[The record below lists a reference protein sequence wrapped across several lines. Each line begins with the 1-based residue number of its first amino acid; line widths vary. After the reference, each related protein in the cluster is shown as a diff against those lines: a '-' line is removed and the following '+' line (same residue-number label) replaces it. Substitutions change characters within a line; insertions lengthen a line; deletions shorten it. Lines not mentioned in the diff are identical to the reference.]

1 MKKIKTEE
9 LMEKIAEHQKWLRD
23 KTTGKCLDV
32 SFLDFS
38 DVNFYKI
45 DFCDANFRGA
55 NFYGADFHGADFH
68 GADFCDADFHG
79 ANFHDANFRGVNF
92 HYADFRDADFHDANF
107 RGANFYGADFH
118 DANFRDANFHDA
130 VFRDAIFH
138 DADFHDTDF
147 RDANF
152 HGANFYGA
160 DFHGANFCGA
170 NNINEVIS
178 SANISNTELC
188 MQCPEEGSFI
198 AFKQADG
205 CIVKLRVT
213 ESAKRSSA
221 TTHKCRCSEAEVL
234 EIQNMDGTTSERT
247 SVSSKYDCNFIY
259 SVGSVVSVP
268 DFDDDRWN
276 ECTRGIHFFITR
288 KEAEEYWR

>member
-23 KTTGKCLDV
+23 ETTGKCLDA

-45 DFCDANFRGA
+45 DFHGANFRCA
-55 NFYGADFHGADFH
+55 NFHGVNFT
-68 GADFCDADFHG
+68 DADFHG
-79 ANFHDANFRGVNF
+79 ANFH
-92 HYADFRDADFHDANF
+92 
-107 RGANFYGADFH
+107 
-118 DANFRDANFHDA
+118 
-130 VFRDAIFH
+130 
-138 DADFHDTDF
+138 
-147 RDANF
+147 
-152 HGANFYGA
+152 
-160 DFHGANFCGA
+160 GANFCDANFIGA

-178 SANISNTELC
+178 FANIANTALC

-198 AFKQADG
+198 GFKKAAG
-205 CIVKLRVT
+205 GIVKLRVT

-234 EIQNMDGTTSERT
+234 EIQNMDGTKSERT
-247 SVSSKYDCNFIY
+247 AVSSKYDRNFIY
-259 SVGSVVSVP
+259 SVGEIVSVP

-276 ECTRGIHFFITR
+276 ECTRGIHFFLSR
-288 KEAEEYWR
+288 QEAVNY

>member
-23 KTTGKCLDV
+23 ETTGKCLDA

-45 DFCDANFRGA
+45 DFHGANFCDANFNCA
-55 NFYGADFHGADFH
+55 NFIDANFIGADFIGADFHDADFH
-68 GADFCDADFHG
+68 DAVFCDADFHG
-79 ANFHDANFRGVNF
+79 ADFRDANFIGADF
-92 HYADFRDADFHDANF
+92 IGADFRDADFHDANF
-107 RGANFYGADFH
+107 H
-118 DANFRDANFHDA
+118 DANFH
-130 VFRDAIFH
+130 
-138 DADFHDTDF
+138 
-147 RDANF
+147 
-152 HGANFYGA
+152 
-160 DFHGANFCGA
+160 GA

-178 SANISNTELC
+178 SANIANTALC

-198 AFKQADG
+198 GFKKAVG
-205 CIVKLRVT
+205 GIVKLRVT

-234 EIQNMDGTTSERT
+234 EIQNMDGTKSERT
-247 SVSSKYDCNFIY
+247 SVSSKYDRNFIY
-259 SVGSVVSVP
+259 SVGTIVSVP

-276 ECTRGIHFFITR
+276 ECTRGIHFFLSR
-288 KEAEEYWR
+288 QEAVNY

>member
-23 KTTGKCLDV
+23 KTTGKCLDA

-45 DFCDANFRGA
+45 DF
-55 NFYGADFHGADFH
+55 
-68 GADFCDADFHG
+68 
-79 ANFHDANFRGVNF
+79 
-92 HYADFRDADFHDANF
+92 
-107 RGANFYGADFH
+107 
-118 DANFRDANFHDA
+118 
-130 VFRDAIFH
+130 
-138 DADFHDTDF
+138 
-147 RDANF
+147 
-152 HGANFYGA
+152 
-160 DFHGANFCGA
+160 HGANFCDANFLGA

-178 SANISNTELC
+178 SANIANTELC

-198 AFKQADG
+198 AFKKAAG

-221 TTHKCRCSEAEVL
+221 TTRKCRCSEAEVL
-234 EIQNMDGTTSERT
+234 EIQNRDGTKSERT
-247 SVSSKYDCNFIY
+247 SVSSKYDRNFIY

-268 DFDDDRWN
+268 DFNDDRWN
-276 ECTRGIHFFITR
+276 ECTRGIHFFLSR
-288 KEAEEYWR
+288 QEAVNY

>member
-1 MKKIKTEE
+1 MKKITTEE

-23 KTTGKCLDV
+23 KTTGKSLDA

-38 DVNFYKI
+38 DVDFSKIDFHGANFYGANFHGANFI
-45 DFCDANFRGA
+45 GADFRNANFHGANFIGADFCDANFYDA
-55 NFYGADFHGADFH
+55 NFR
-68 GADFCDADFHG
+68 DANFSDANFHG
-79 ANFHDANFRGVNF
+79 ANFR
-92 HYADFRDADFHDANF
+92 
-107 RGANFYGADFH
+107 

-130 VFRDAIFH
+130 
-138 DADFHDTDF
+138 
-147 RDANF
+147 
-152 HGANFYGA
+152 NFY
-160 DFHGANFCGA
+160 GA

-178 SANISNTELC
+178 FANVANTELC

-198 AFKQADG
+198 GFKKAVG
-205 CIVKLRVT
+205 GIVKLRVT

-234 EIQNMDGTTSERT
+234 EIQNMDGTKSERT
-247 SVSSKYDCNFIY
+247 SVSSKNDSNFIY

-276 ECTRGIHFFITR
+276 ECTRGIHFFLSR
-288 KEAEEYWR
+288 QEAVNY

>member
-1 MKKIKTEE
+1 MKKITTEE

-23 KTTGKCLDV
+23 KTTGKCLDA

-45 DFCDANFRGA
+45 DFHGANSRDANFICA
-55 NFYGADFHGADFH
+55 I
-68 GADFCDADFHG
+68 
-79 ANFHDANFRGVNF
+79 
-92 HYADFRDADFHDANF
+92 
-107 RGANFYGADFH
+107 FH
-118 DANFRDANFHDA
+118 DANFRDAN
-130 VFRDAIFH
+130 V
-138 DADFHDTDF
+138 

-152 HGANFYGA
+152 HGANFI
-160 DFHGANFCGA
+160 GANFCDANFIGADFIGA

-178 SANISNTELC
+178 FANIANTELC

-198 AFKQADG
+198 GFKKAVG
-205 CIVKLRVT
+205 GIVKLRVT

-234 EIQNMDGTTSERT
+234 EIQNMDGTKSERT
-247 SVSSKYDCNFIY
+247 SVCSEYDRNFIY
-259 SVGSVVSVP
+259 SVGEIVSVP

-276 ECTRGIHFFITR
+276 ECARGIHFFMSR
-288 KEAEEYWR
+288 QEAVNY

>member
-23 KTTGKCLDV
+23 ETTGKCLDA

-45 DFCDANFRGA
+45 DFHGANFCDANFSCA
-55 NFYGADFHGADFH
+55 NFIGADFRDANFH
-68 GADFCDADFHG
+68 GANFCDADFHG
-79 ANFHDANFRGVNF
+79 ANFHDANFHGANF
-92 HYADFRDADFHDANF
+92 HDADFIGADFIGADFRDADFHDANF
-107 RGANFYGADFH
+107 H
-118 DANFRDANFHDA
+118 DANFH
-130 VFRDAIFH
+130 
-138 DADFHDTDF
+138 
-147 RDANF
+147 
-152 HGANFYGA
+152 
-160 DFHGANFCGA
+160 GA

-178 SANISNTELC
+178 SANIANTALC

-198 AFKQADG
+198 GFKKAAG

-221 TTHKCRCSEAEVL
+221 TTHKCRCSEAEVM
-234 EIQNMDGTTSERT
+234 EIQNMYGTRSERT
-247 SVSSKYDCNFIY
+247 SVCSEYDRNFIY
-259 SVGSVVSVP
+259 SVGEIVSVP

-276 ECTRGIHFFITR
+276 ECARGIHFFMSR
-288 KEAEEYWR
+288 QEAVNY